1 MECWSVGGRETHLC
15 ETVESSF
22 CGHHHSP
29 IPLLH
34 YSITPTLPFSS
45 RPPLLPL
52 PNWLFMDRVRWHD
65 GIPDWNSLMKLM
77 VIDDDE
83 ELLSIVTKMLESHG
97 HTVEAY
103 SCAEEGAGKTTATE
117 YDVILLDYR
126 MPEYDGA
133 WFMKNAKLTRKTK
146 VLLMT
151 AFVNREIINKMFA
164 LGACGYLIKP
174 FDEQDLLHHLS
185 FFTDKPTA

>member
-1 MECWSVGGRETHLC
+1 
-15 ETVESSF
+15 
-22 CGHHHSP
+22 
-29 IPLLH
+29 
-34 YSITPTLPFSS
+34 
-45 RPPLLPL
+45 
-52 PNWLFMDRVRWHD
+52 
-65 GIPDWNSLMKLM
+65 MKLM

-83 ELLSIVTKMLESHG
+83 ELLSIVTKMLELHG
-97 HTVEAY
+97 HTVVAH
-103 SCAEEGAGKTTATE
+103 SSAEEGARTTAATE

-185 FFTDKPTA
+185 FFADKPTA